1 MFYSWILSSC
11 SLISENSEKIVYSVN
26 LWVEITA
33 LWVVKGV
40 GVKMQQQLTAQCKQ
54 TFSWRKYRKHSLAN
68 FGPCTLYS
76 TQCTRQDTSAHH
88 TMQRSTCLLLSTVF
102 PPFCCSRRQLITTGA
117 RSNKNC
123 TKERQS
129 APKWPIKIP
138 FQCLNSATEPFSF
151 LWTEKPSSLCTNF
164 FDLGVKVVSCFIRCF
179 AVYCLYCWYLWLR
192 ARTVTSCP
200 RLRLVVQH
208 KENKKVGWSVF
219 VWQVWSEELAIS
231 GQPVG
236 LLCSG

>member
-1 MFYSWILSSC
+1 MYTVH
-11 SLISENSEKIVYSVN
+11 ERTPV
-26 LWVEITA
+26 
-33 LWVVKGV
+33 
-40 GVKMQQQLTAQCKQ
+40 LTI
-54 TFSWRKYRKHSLAN
+54 
-68 FGPCTLYS
+68 PC
-76 TQCTRQDTSAHH
+76 SAHH
-88 TMQRSTCLLLSTVF
+88 VYYYQRFSRHFVAAVVSWLQQGRDRIKIVQRKDNRLLSD
-102 PPFCCSRRQLITTGA
+102 Q
-117 RSNKNC
+117 
-123 TKERQS
+123 
-129 APKWPIKIP
+129 IKIP